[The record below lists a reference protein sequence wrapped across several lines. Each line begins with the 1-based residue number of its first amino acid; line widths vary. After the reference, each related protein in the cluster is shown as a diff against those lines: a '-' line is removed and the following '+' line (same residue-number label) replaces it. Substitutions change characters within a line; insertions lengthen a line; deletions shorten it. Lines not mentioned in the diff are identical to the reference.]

1 MPAAGEKKEFTAE
14 LDADPLKEMT
24 KQAQDFI
31 KNSKAL
37 SKKFVNITY
46 KEKVDLDPRK
56 WKKKDLN
63 DGVLS
68 VARYELKLLAVRV
81 GKAAKDGAADGKV
94 ETELSKE
101 YDKIV
106 KAINKKLSLAIEEL
120 AKDTGNNKK
129 ALKDGKAAFAK
140 LDKIDFKGAF
150 SGPLKSATDVLKWLE
165 KSVSGRN
172 AKNAF
177 TKAASDIATV
187 SGQFD
192 KVGREANAAVA
203 FLMKSAKEHAKADD
217 GGLQNFA
224 KEIEKNGKVFEQF
237 LAEADAFEKALDD
250 AEAAI
255 KDGKLDAAGV
265 KDEIKK
271 LERMAGVDR
280 SAQAALQAAKKLKPA
295 FLKIEKSLK

>member
-237 LAEADAFEKALDD
+237 LSEADAFEKALDD

-255 KDGKLDAAGV
+255 KEGKLDAAGV

>member
-1 MPAAGEKKEFTAE
+1 
-14 LDADPLKEMT
+14 
-24 KQAQDFI
+24 
-31 KNSKAL
+31 
-37 SKKFVNITY
+37 
-46 KEKVDLDPRK
+46 
-56 WKKKDLN
+56 
-63 DGVLS
+63 
-68 VARYELKLLAVRV
+68 
-81 GKAAKDGAADGKV
+81 
-94 ETELSKE
+94 
-101 YDKIV
+101 
-106 KAINKKLSLAIEEL
+106 
-120 AKDTGNNKK
+120 
-129 ALKDGKAAFAK
+129 
-140 LDKIDFKGAF
+140 
-150 SGPLKSATDVLKWLE
+150 
-165 KSVSGRN
+165 
-172 AKNAF
+172 
-177 TKAASDIATV
+177 V

-255 KDGKLDAAGV
+255 KEGKLDAAGV

>member
-1 MPAAGEKKEFTAE
+1 MPADDGKKEFTAE
-14 LDADPLKEMT
+14 LDANPLDEMT
-24 KQAQDFI
+24 KQAKEFI
-31 KNSKAL
+31 EGSKVL
-37 SKKFVNITY
+37 SKKFQKI
-46 KEKVDLDPRK
+46 KFSQKIKLDGKK
-56 WKKKDLN
+56 WSKKKLN
-63 DGVLS
+63 DGVHGA
-68 VARYELKLLAVRV
+68 ARWDLKVLAVRV
-81 GKAAKDGAADGKV
+81 GQYAKAGKADKDA
-94 ETELSKE
+94 ETALCKD

-106 KAINKKLSLAIEEL
+106 KTITKKLAVELEEL
-120 AKDTGNNKK
+120 EKGGDNKK

-150 SGPLKSATDVLKWLE
+150 NGPLKSAIDVLKWLE

-177 TKAASDIATV
+177 TKAAGDIATV

-217 GGLQNFA
+217 GGLNNFA

-237 LAEADAFEKALDD
+237 LAEAEAFEKALDD

-255 KDGKLDAAGV
+255 KEGKLDAAGV
-265 KDEIKK
+265 KEEIKK